1 MLELILLS
9 FTQVICLVYQVWKRR
24 QSHVSLDLFSFLPV
38 FKARRWA
45 GETNTSLLCLCL
57 GFVISFEGPQKL
69 SPGASSQLQKVFLPP
84 GTCFLR
90 QNFLNIEEEFS

>member
-1 MLELILLS
+1 MYHLI
-9 FTQVICLVYQVWKRR
+9 
-24 QSHVSLDLFSFLPV
+24 SFLFLQV

-69 SPGASSQLQKVFLPP
+69 SPEASAQFQKVFLPP

-90 QNFLNIEEEFS
+90 QNWPNIEEEFS